1 MTPTLTLLDKSD
13 PAAAQVIHSLLLTF
27 NNETSGYVFDGR
39 AVVITVADPATNQ
52 ILGGLWGSTAYGY
65 LHVDMLIL
73 PESLRRRGIGTD
85 LMRKAE
91 EEALRRGC
99 HGAYLE
105 TFDFQARGFY
115 EKLGYTLFGQL
126 ENTPPGHKRYF
137 MKRALP

>member
-1 MTPTLTLLDKSD
+1 MTPTLTLLDRSD
-13 PAAAQVIHSLLLTF
+13 AAAAQAIHSLLLTF
-27 NNETSGYVFDGR
+27 NNETSGYIFDGR
-39 AVVITVADPATNQ
+39 AVVITVADPGTNH

-65 LHVDMLIL
+65 LHVDMLVL
-73 PESLRRRGIGTD
+73 PESLRGRGIGTD

-91 EEALRRGC
+91 NEALRRGC

-126 ENTPPGHKRYF
+126 ENTPPGHTRYF
-137 MKRALP
+137 MSKVLA

>member
-1 MTPTLTLLDKSD
+1 MTPTLTLLDRSD
-13 PAAAQVIHSLLLTF
+13 PAAAQAIHSLLLTF
-27 NNETSGYVFDGR
+27 NNETSGYIFDGR
-39 AVVITVADPATNQ
+39 AVVITVAHPGTNH

-65 LHVDMLIL
+65 LHVDMLVL
-73 PESLRRRGIGTD
+73 PESLRGRGIGTD

-91 EEALRRGC
+91 NEALRRGC

-126 ENTPPGHKRYF
+126 ENTPPGHTRYF
-137 MKRALP
+137 MSKVLA